1 MSSRRQS
8 FDEIASE
15 MGELFS
21 ITRLDFLLLEWAR
34 ELDKIKREAN
44 ENVRRFA
51 NRISTLVDK
60 AYPEYSND
68 GNEPFRFHH
77 FLKGLPEETA
87 DRIIMKDIKVFKEA

>member
-34 ELDKIKREAN
+34 ELDKIKREPN

-51 NRISTLVDK
+51 NRIST
-60 AYPEYSND
+60 
-68 GNEPFRFHH
+68 
-77 FLKGLPEETA
+77 
-87 DRIIMKDIKVFKEA
+87 